1 MWQSQPIGMTE
12 TAKVKERNN
21 GRDAL
26 GIHKMKKGEL
36 ERNEMKKGELE
47 RNKLYEND
55 VT

>member
-12 TAKVKERNN
+12 TARVKERNN

-36 ERNEMKKGELE
+36 ERN
-47 RNKLYEND
+47 KLYEND